1 MPGSNP
7 SHVIVWLRLSNE
19 SSLISLLNQMYY
31 NTSSPYFHHFITPQ
45 EFAEWYSPPNY
56 VFSYI
61 TGLAEQSGLIVNYTF
76 PMLIEATGNAS
87 AADNFLTALQS
98 APSNVTQ
105 WILAGGECIPLGYFA
120 VNGKAPQYQPTLVKE
135 PLPPG
140 LSPPTQLLSGAVRVG
155 GKPAFARLNMAQLI
169 AQYLMARPSLMSMAY
184 AINVLRKAQEEWG
197 YAVIWFPFGLEWM
210 YDELPLFYSGYSG
223 QGLTIAIVDAFGDVN
238 FTLPANTFIRI
249 LPARTWRFST
259 AYSTYRRPLHVGLST
274 RLVRRC

>member
-1 MPGSNP
+1 
-7 SHVIVWLRLSNE
+7 
-19 SSLISLLNQMYY
+19 
-31 NTSSPYFHHFITPQ
+31 
-45 EFAEWYSPPNY
+45 
-56 VFSYI
+56 
-61 TGLAEQSGLIVNYTF
+61 
-76 PMLIEATGNAS
+76 MLIEATGNAS

-274 RLVRRC
+274 TGTPVLTPYNVGLAAGWSWETALDIEYAHTMLPEPIYCSSCRLIQVTIYSLMWSTWSITHWLTS